1 MPLQNPGAWFDGTY
15 LPAAEARRV
24 QIALARGNEGIAAGP
39 HLRVLETAPR
49 SNRVRILSGIGIVWG
64 RDTPWQGFYIGSNVG
79 DDFVAIPPTGGVAAH
94 YILALEFADRN
105 ERIGGGPDP
114 QTDGVQWGV
123 YPVAANT
130 VAPPSGVSAIA
141 LARIDVPPNTSIITD
156 AMITDLRKV
165 ANPRRTRLLLEWGV
179 QVVNDLIYTPPAIQ
193 GWPQVAN
200 TDIGIPPWAT
210 SAQVRADV
218 IGVYTVNA
226 AAPVTPQSVAA
237 DYSAG
242 YLWAFLAGVETG
254 KTPYYAAP
262 WNGAADRRS
271 YPIGG
276 WLSLPGGVRGTDQLI
291 QLRGQRYTGTPG
303 KLRADTSARALIDV
317 EFIEGPF

>member
-15 LPAAEARRV
+15 VPPAELRRV
-24 QIALARGNEGIAAGP
+24 QMALARGNEGIAAGP

-79 DDFVAIPPTGGVAAH
+79 DDFVTIPPTGGVAAH
-94 YILALEFADRN
+94 YILALEFADRDVL
-105 ERIGGGPDP
+105 IGGGPDP
-114 QTDGVQWGV
+114 QIGGVRWGV
-123 YPVAANT
+123 YPAALYA

-141 LARIDVPPNTSIITD
+141 LARIDVPANTSIITD

-165 ANPRRTRLLLEWGV
+165 ANPRRQRLLFEWDV
-179 QVVNDLIYTPPAIQ
+179 QVVNDLIYTPNAVQ
-193 GWPQVAN
+193 GWPQVAD
-200 TDIGIPPWAT
+200 TDIGIPAWAT
-210 SAQVRADV
+210 SAQVLAHV

-226 AAPVTPQSVAA
+226 AAPVTGQNAAA

-242 YLWAFLAGVETG
+242 YLWAFLAGVETR

-262 WNGAADRRS
+262 WTGAADRRS
-271 YPIGG
+271 FPIGG
-276 WLSLPGGVRGTDQLI
+276 WLNLGNVRGTDQLI